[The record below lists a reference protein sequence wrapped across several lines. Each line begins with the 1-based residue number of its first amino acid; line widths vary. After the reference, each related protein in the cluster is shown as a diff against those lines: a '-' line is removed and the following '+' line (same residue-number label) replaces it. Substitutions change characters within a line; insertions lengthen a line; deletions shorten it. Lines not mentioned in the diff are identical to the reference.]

1 MQDLDRF
8 AWPKAPNSFEPH
20 RGRNAKPCRAY
31 TRTRGVNG
39 GPGSYPASVVER
51 PETWH
56 HGLMARWWAEF
67 NVAEPRELA
76 YYRAAIERFGQPA
89 LDLGCGAGRLLV
101 PLMAAGLDL
110 DGSDLS
116 ADMIAR
122 AAELAAGQGLRPL
135 LRTQAIHELDLPRRY
150 RTIFMCGVIGL
161 GGTREQDRLGLR
173 RVFEHLTPGG
183 ALIFS
188 HDFPYSDADRIRWER
203 WLPGHRADVPRAW
216 AAEGERRAT
225 HDGDEIELIDR
236 LAAFDPLLQRM
247 TFETRARLWHAG
259 TMVAQEEYRLH
270 LNMYFAQELLLML
283 DDAGFRDVVIEGD
296 YTGGPATP
304 DDGSVV
310 FVARRPSTGS

>member
-1 MQDLDRF
+1 MCARVRAGWYPDGQGPLALDLRD
-8 AWPKAPNSFEPH
+8 APK
-20 RGRNAKPCRAY
+20 
-31 TRTRGVNG
+31 
-39 GPGSYPASVVER
+39 GSYPASVVER

-122 AAELAAGQGLRPL
+122 AAELAAEQGLQPL
-135 LRTQAIHELDLPRRY
+135 LRAQAIHELDLPRRY

-188 HDFPYSDADRIRWER
+188 HDLPYSDADRIRWER

-225 HDGDEIELIDR
+225 HDGDEIELMAARHCHATCRKRAQPGRPTQGHQPTQPLRDR
-236 LAAFDPLLQRM
+236 LDSSRCP
-247 TFETRARLWHAG
+247 
-259 TMVAQEEYRLH
+259 AQLE
-270 LNMYFAQELLLML
+270 
-283 DDAGFRDVVIEGD
+283 
-296 YTGGPATP
+296 PP
-304 DDGSVV
+304 
-310 FVARRPSTGS
+310 